1 MLADAKRVFL
11 TRHSYWHLSLKDR
24 KVRQIGKKWQ
34 LNLLHSVSHI
44 KNSNLCKYSACRVP
58 EHGEKLV
65 QCSWWV
71 TSCLGIDFQRVLRF
85 RSVFFVYIHWAL
97 VALAVTFLRCVTLS
111 PPTITVIL
119 QKKKKRLK
127 WAESRVDGRNAG
139 CREAAA
145 SCSSSAKPSSRDP
158 AGQSLI
164 LLCHCCSQMW
174 WVKCYLIL
182 TTLWKITHGKLR
194 MHGHRC
200 LQKRNL
206 QLDLK
211 YLALVECAAN
221 EVALPGSVSGVLG
234 V

>member
-1 MLADAKRVFL
+1 MQS
-11 TRHSYWHLSLKDR
+11 TRAWWKTRAVQLVGHKLSRNWFSKGSEIPLCLFC
-24 KVRQIGKKWQ
+24 VHTLSIGSPCC
-34 LNLLHSVSHI
+34 NVSALCYVI
-44 KNSNLCKYSACRVP
+44 PSNNNSNSP
-58 EHGEKLV
+58 E
-65 QCSWWV
+65 
-71 TSCLGIDFQRVLRF
+71 
-85 RSVFFVYIHWAL
+85 
-97 VALAVTFLRCVTLS
+97 
-111 PPTITVIL
+111 
-119 QKKKKRLK
+119 KKKRLK

-139 CREAAA
+139 CRQAAA